1 VSDEL
6 DRYRDTLQRQ
16 ASRVARVVDGRTDAE
31 LNWRPPVPDAN
42 SAYVIASHILGMT
55 EAWVLGIACGVAMGR
70 DRPAEFTAT
79 GSAEQLASDARN
91 LAAHIGEALSVLP
104 AGELNVVRE
113 PGQELWGEG
122 TAHPLTVRETLQ
134 SVIAHSAEHLGQLD
148 LTLDLARAAVAT

>member
-1 VSDEL
+1 
-6 DRYRDTLQRQ
+6 
-16 ASRVARVVDGRTDAE
+16 
-31 LNWRPPVPDAN
+31 
-42 SAYVIASHILGMT
+42 MT